1 LFSLDDLW
9 YLSGKLMD
17 QARSKSYFA
26 VQIINSGLQEACPD
40 ILIDAP
46 FKFGEAFS
54 FGRCGCL
61 SQSRQ

>member
-26 VQIINSGLQEACPD
+26 VQIINGRPGKFCPD
-40 ILIDAP
+40 VFSRTPVEL
-46 FKFGEAFS
+46 GEAFV
-54 FGRCGCL
+54 FARCGCL